1 MHAPRRFAMV
11 LGVRLDR
18 WVGRVID
25 CVDTMRELW
34 GCVAGDLPGAPQGG
48 KLTDGPVHDFGKA
61 SFQRTG
67 NQDVRGEGR
76 RRVQE
81 KAARKSDLTI
91 LCRRHPGS
99 APPASA
105 TGISPLPVRR
115 VWPCAL
121 PTGACAWTEGNE
133 HV

>member
-11 LGVRLDR
+11 RGVRLDR
-18 WVGRVID
+18 WVGSVID

-34 GCVAGDLPGAPQGG
+34 GCVAGDLPGAPHGG

-67 NQDVRGEGR
+67 NEDVRGEGR

-81 KAARKSDLTI
+81 KAARKSSEAITA
-91 LCRRHPGS
+91 G
-99 APPASA
+99 
-105 TGISPLPVRR
+105 PVGTLRN
-115 VWPCAL
+115 AL
-121 PTGACAWTEGNE
+121 PKGRPEAATVSA
-133 HV
+133 